1 MGGLSFGNT
10 SVAFVGSD
18 ERGSSG
24 WEGTY
29 KRETIEVIISIKDEV
44 TLHFV
49 YLTYYA
55 KNKSCTQFILRVP
68 RTSLYL
74 RE

>member
-18 ERGSSG
+18 ERGSIG

-29 KRETIEVIISIKDEV
+29 KRETIEVIISS
-44 TLHFV
+44 LMFV
-49 YLTYYA
+49 GYSYL
-55 KNKSCTQFILRVP
+55 KSCF
-68 RTSLYL
+68 
-74 RE
+74 